1 MKAKKDFQTKITL
14 FEVLQDVLNHTS
26 SYKLIT
32 QKFNQKVALGGNL
45 RDQVHIKIKR
55 QQKFDGKGQ
64 LNESCS

>member
-45 RDQVHIKIKR
+45 RDQVHIKR
-55 QQKFDGKGQ
+55 QKFDGKGQ